1 MSKQFQMKQL
11 SILFFLVISVL
22 ASAQEKSILTQ
33 TIRGTVVDKV
43 TQSTLPGASI
53 IILNSTPL
61 IGTTTD
67 INGEFKLENIPI
79 GRVSLQV
86 TFIGFEPALA
96 RNLLLTSGKELI
108 ITIQLEEQAFQ
119 MDEVVITAQNNKEDA
134 INEMATA
141 SVRTFSVEETER
153 YAGSL
158 GDPSRMASNFAG
170 VAMVND
176 ARNDIIIRGNSPS
189 GLLWRLDGIEI
200 PNPNHF
206 GANGTTGGPVS
217 MLNNNLLTNSDFF
230 TGAFPAEYGNAM
242 SGVFDLKMRTG
253 NNQKHEFVGQV
264 GFNGFELG
272 AEGPFSKNS
281 NSSYMVNYRYS
292 TLGLLNQIG
301 FNFGTGTA
309 VPQYQDLTF
318 KIDLP
323 TKKFGKF
330 TLLGM
335 GGLSYIELHDSKSSV
350 EESGEDSGFDL
361 AGVDLDFRANMGI
374 LGLSHL
380 YYFNNDTRLQ
390 TIVSVLGTENITAI
404 DSLKFDSD
412 GAIIPSSN
420 FKYYDSK
427 STEVKYSVASHLR
440 KKVNARNNYTAGVYV
455 DFYNVNYQDSILVDE
470 PGYSGFKSNYGAKGT
485 IPVIRGYF
493 QWQHLLSKKA
503 TVNGGVYS
511 QYDQMGEEITV
522 EPRLGLKY
530 KLRPKQTLNFAY
542 GMHSQMQPRY
552 YYFLQVENP
561 DGSYNQSNKNMGLS
575 KSQQFVLGYDFM
587 MTRNLRFKTET
598 YYQHLYDIPVTPT
611 LTEFSMINT
620 GDSFA
625 GFYPDSLE
633 NTGTGMNYGIEFTI
647 EKFLSNNYY
656 FLTTIS
662 LYESKYKGYSGVERN
677 TAFNGNFVANVLG
690 GYEYAIGKNNSLTID
705 ARVVYAGGKRYVP
718 IDVEASIPANETIYD
733 WDNAYETQYN
743 NYFRT
748 DLRIGFKMNGK
759 KFNQEWAIDLQNL
772 TNSQNLY
779 SEAYNPRTQSLSQKY
794 QTGFFPMFLYRIKF

>member
-1 MSKQFQMKQL
+1 MKHFSVL
-11 SILFFLVISVL
+11 LFLIISILGN
-22 ASAQEKSILTQ
+22 AQEQTIITQ

-43 TQSTLPGASI
+43 TQSTLPGAT
-53 IILNSTPL
+53 IILIGSEPV

-67 INGEFKLENIPI
+67 INGEFKLENIPL
-79 GRVSLQV
+79 GRISLQV
-86 TFIGFEPALA
+86 SFIGFEPTIA

-108 ITIQLEEQAFQ
+108 INIQLEEQAFQ
-119 MDEVVITAQNNKEDA
+119 MDEVVITAKNNKEDA

-176 ARNDIIIRGNSPS
+176 SRNDIIIRGNSPA

-242 SGVFDLKMRTG
+242 SGVFDLNMRTG
-253 NNQKHEFVGQV
+253 NNQKHEFVGQI

-335 GGLSYIELHDSKSSV
+335 GGLSYIELHDSKTAV
-350 EESGEDSGFDL
+350 EDSGEDSGFDM
-361 AGVDLDFRANMGI
+361 AGVDLDYGANMGI
-374 LGLSHL
+374 LGLSHM

-390 TIVSVLGTENITAI
+390 TIISVLGTENITGI
-404 DSLKFDSD
+404 DSLKFDSE
-412 GAIIPSSN
+412 GAIIPNSN

-427 STEVKYSVASHLR
+427 TTEVKYSFASHLR

-455 DFYNVNYQDSILVDE
+455 DFYNVNYQDSILVTE
-470 PGYSGFKSNYGAKGT
+470 PGYTGFKSNYGAEGT
-485 IPVIRGYF
+485 IPVVRGYF
-493 QWQHLLSKKA
+493 QWQHLLSKKT
-503 TVNGGVYS
+503 TVNGGIYS
-511 QYDQMGEEITV
+511 QYDQMGDEITV

-530 KLRPKQTLNFAY
+530 KLSPKQTLNLAY

-552 YYFLQVENP
+552 YYFLQVENA
-561 DGSYNQSNKNMGLS
+561 DGSYTESNKNMGLS

-587 MTRNLRFKTET
+587 VTRSLRFKTET
-598 YYQHLYDIPVTPT
+598 YYQHLYNIPVTPT

-656 FLTTIS
+656 FLITIS
-662 LYESKYKGYSGVERN
+662 LYESKYKGYSAVERN

-718 IDVEASIPANETIYD
+718 IDLEASIPANETIYD
-733 WDNAYETQYN
+733 WDQAYENKYD

-759 KFNQEWAIDLQNL
+759 KFNQEWAIDLQNF